1 MPFTLRETIALPDI
15 NSTGYLYIHDK
26 TQSPVVYISNDDTNK
41 AFSISF
47 ATPPYND
54 NGIAHILE
62 HSVLCGS
69 RKYPTK
75 EPFVE
80 LSKGSLHTFLN
91 AMTFADKTMY
101 PVASQN
107 DKDFYHLTDVYLDAV
122 FFPRLL
128 DDPSVLA
135 QEGWHYHLEKP
146 TDDLTYTGVVY
157 NEMKGYFSDPE
168 TVINRAISSA
178 LFPDTIYKHESG
190 GDPLAIP
197 TLTQAEFVA
206 FHQTYYHPSNAQTFL
221 YGQLNIQEQLD
232 HLDEYFEQ
240 FTYKNVDKNITLQEP
255 FEHMRTLEMTY
266 AIEESDQENNKTFIG
281 LDFVVGEAHD
291 IEKNIQFA
299 MLNDLLIGSN
309 AAPLYRALLEAN
321 ISSDIMGGF
330 DAYTAQSS
338 WNVMVKNSSIEHVE
352 TFKNIVF
359 NTLENIVTNG
369 FDEQFLQATLNRARF
384 ELKESSQ
391 GGYPKG
397 VFYAVS
403 SIGSSLYGGSPF
415 APFFIEKH
423 LDTIAKNPAVFID
436 LIKEHL
442 LNNPHHV
449 LTVAQPEKNANQKRF
464 DAVHETLQA
473 YKQSLSQE
481 DVTRLVTQ
489 THDLITRQNTP
500 DTPEALATIPV
511 LSLDDL
517 STQSKALPVHV
528 HHINDNTFLHYDVFT
543 SGIDYMSYNFNLEH
557 LTLTQ
562 LQYASLISRLLT
574 HLPTQ
579 TYAIDALATQID
591 LHTGGVSFQT
601 DVLNQD
607 EKNGV
612 FYPRFIVK
620 GKAFSDATPKLLELL
635 HDILVNTLFN
645 QPEKINEQLLK
656 IKSRLERRFAQSAHS
671 TAVYRLRSYYSQA
684 GKLEDSL
691 NGIAFYQFVCDILT
705 QFQTQPAAVLSQI
718 DSVYRSLFY
727 AHKLVGGWIG
737 QAENPNEPRSLLVGF
752 SQHFNAEPPA
762 KQPLDISVSIANEGF
777 SMAQDVQYVAKG
789 FNVSQK
795 FDFTGHIHV
804 LKNVLSYSYLW
815 NRVRVQGGAYGAFT
829 IVSRDGDF
837 IFCSYRD
844 PHLDNTLQQYDNAVE
859 FIETLELDERELT
872 KAIIGTISD
881 FDTPRSPKQLGEEA
895 FRRYLLSITTEDIQK
910 IRLDILNTTVDS
922 LRQLSRYVQEALA
935 HQAVCV
941 IGNQDNLQ
949 QSKALQSIKPLLQ

>member
-1 MPFTLRETIALPDI
+1 MPFTLHETISLPDI
-15 NSTGYLYIHDK
+15 NSIGYLYIHDK
-26 TQSPVVYISNDDTNK
+26 TQSPVVYIENDDTNK

-69 RKYPTK
+69 KKYPTK

-80 LSKGSLHTFLN
+80 LSKGSLNTFLN

-107 DKDFYHLTDVYLDAV
+107 DKDFYNLTDVYLDAV

-128 DDPSVLA
+128 EDPSVLA
-135 QEGWHYHLEKP
+135 QEGWHYHLEDP
-146 TDDLTYTGVVY
+146 SDDLTYTGVVY

-178 LFPDTIYKHESG
+178 LFPDTIYAHESG

-197 TLTQAEFVA
+197 TLTQEEFVT
-206 FHQTYYHPSNAQTFL
+206 FHQTYYHPSNAHTFL

-232 HLDEYFEQ
+232 HLDTYFEQ
-240 FTYKNVDKNITLQEP
+240 FDYRHVDNGITLQTP
-255 FEHMRTLEMTY
+255 FEDMRTLEMSY
-266 AIEESDQENNKTFIG
+266 AIEESDQEDNKTFIG

-291 IEKNIQFA
+291 IEKNIQFS
-299 MLNDLLIGSN
+299 MLSDLLIGSN

-321 ISSDIMGGF
+321 IASDIMGGF

-338 WNVMVKNSSIEHVE
+338 WNVMVKNSDPKHVE
-352 TFKNIVF
+352 TFKTIVQQ
-359 NTLENIVTNG
+359 TLEQIVANG

-384 ELKESSQ
+384 ELKEASQ
-391 GGYPKG
+391 SGYPKG

-403 SIGSSLYGGSPF
+403 SIGASLYGGSPF

-423 LDTIAKNPAVFID
+423 LDNIAKNPTVFVD

-442 LNNPHHV
+442 LNNPHQL
-449 LTVAQPEKNANQKRF
+449 LTIATPEKNANQKKF
-464 DAVHETLQA
+464 DTAHKNLQTFKHA
-473 YKQSLSQE
+473 LTEQE
-481 DVTRLVTQ
+481 IATLVTQ
-489 THDLITRQNTP
+489 TQDLITRQNTP

-517 STQSKALPVHV
+517 STESKDLPVNV
-528 HHINDNTFLHYDVFT
+528 DHHDTNTFLHYNVFT
-543 SGIDYMSYNFNLEH
+543 SGIDYISYHFNLEH
-557 LTLTQ
+557 LTLEQ
-562 LQYASLISRLLT
+562 LQYASLIARLLT

-579 TYAIDALATQID
+579 TYTIDALATQID
-591 LHTGGVSFQT
+591 LHTGGVSFQV

-620 GKAFSDATPKLLELL
+620 GKSFSDNTPQLLSLL
-635 HDILVNTLFN
+635 HDMLTHTVFK
-645 QPEKINEQLLK
+645 QPEKIIEQLLK
-656 IKSRLERRFAQSAHS
+656 IKSRLERRFTQSAHS

-684 GKLEDSL
+684 GKLEDAL
-691 NGIAFYQFVCDILT
+691 NGIDFYQFICDILH
-705 QFQTQPAAVLSQI
+705 QFQTQPTEVIAKI
-718 DSVYRSLFY
+718 DTVYHSIFY

-737 QAENPNEPRSLLVGF
+737 QSQNPEATREQVRCF
-752 SQHFNAEPPA
+752 SQQFNQATPTPQDLHLPVA
-762 KQPLDISVSIANEGF
+762 ILNEGF

-795 FDFTGHIHV
+795 CDFTGHIHV

-844 PHLDNTLQQYDNAVE
+844 PHLDNTLQHYDQSVS
-859 FIETLELDERELT
+859 FIETLDLDDRELA

-895 FRRYLLSITTEDIQK
+895 FRRYLLSITTEDVQK
-910 IRLDILNTTVDS
+910 IRTDILNTTVTS
-922 LRQLSRYVQEALA
+922 LRQLSSYVQEALS

-949 QSKALQSIKPLLQ
+949 QSNALQSIKPLLQ

>member
-1 MPFTLRETIALPDI
+1 MPFTLRETVSLPDI
-15 NSTGYLYIHDK
+15 NSIGYLYIHDK
-26 TQSPVVYISNDDTNK
+26 TQSPVVYIANDDTNK

-91 AMTFADKTMY
+91 AMTFSDKTMY

-128 DDPSVLA
+128 QDSSVLA
-135 QEGWHYHLEKP
+135 QEGWHYHLEDP
-146 TDDLTYTGVVY
+146 ADDLIYTGVVY

-168 TVINRAISSA
+168 TVINRAISSE
-178 LFPDTIYKHESG
+178 LFPDTIYRHESG

-197 TLTQAEFVA
+197 TLTQDEFVN

-240 FTYKNVDKNITLQEP
+240 FDYKETDNGITLQAP
-255 FEHMRTLEMTY
+255 FENMRTVNLTY
-266 AIEESDQENNKTFIG
+266 AIEDYEQTENKTFIG
-281 LDFVVGEAHD
+281 LDFVVGQAQD
-291 IEKNIQFA
+291 TEKNIQFS
-299 MLNDLLIGSN
+299 MLSDLLIGSN
-309 AAPLYRALLEAN
+309 AAPLYRALLDAN

-330 DAYTAQSS
+330 DAYTAQST
-338 WNVMVKNSSIEHVE
+338 WNVMIKNSQPEHVE

-359 NTLENIVTNG
+359 TTLKNIVENG
-369 FDEQFLQATLNRARF
+369 FDEEFLQATLNRARF
-384 ELKESSQ
+384 ALKESSQ

-397 VFYAVS
+397 VYYAVS

-423 LDTIAKNPAVFID
+423 LDKMTQNQTIFID
-436 LIKEHL
+436 LIKNHL
-442 LNNPHHV
+442 LDNPHSI
-449 LTVAQPEKNANQKRF
+449 LTVAHPEKNANQKQF
-464 DAVHETLQA
+464 DAIHETLQT
-473 YKQSLSQE
+473 YKASLSTHSITELIQQ
-481 DVTRLVTQ
+481 TQ
-489 THDLITRQNTP
+489 DLITRQNTP

-511 LSLDDL
+511 LSLADL
-517 STQSKALPVHV
+517 STEAKSLPVTV
-528 HHINDNTFLHYDVFT
+528 HHNDTNTFLHYDVFT
-543 SGIDYMSYNFNLEH
+543 SGIDYMSYHFNLEH
-557 LTLTQ
+557 LTLEQ
-562 LQYASLISRLLT
+562 LQYASLIARLLT

-579 TYAIDALATQID
+579 TYTIDALSTQID
-591 LHTGGVSFQT
+591 LHTGGLSFQT

-612 FYPRFIVK
+612 FYPRFVVK
-620 GKAFSDATPKLLELL
+620 GKAFTYATPKLLTLL
-635 HDILVNTLFN
+635 HDILTQTCFTY
-645 QPEKINEQLLK
+645 PEKINEQLLK
-656 IKSRLERRFAQSAHS
+656 IKSRFERRFTQSAHS

-691 NGIAFYQFVCDILT
+691 NGIDFYHFICDVIDL
-705 QFQTQPAAVLSQI
+705 FQKDPTTVIYQLE
-718 DSVYRSLFY
+718 SVYQTLFY

-737 QAENPNEPRSLLVGF
+737 QSEDVEKTHALLESFASLF
-752 SQHFNAEPPA
+752 DATPQP
-762 KQPLDISVSIANEGF
+762 KQPLQLSVEILNEGF

-789 FNVSQK
+789 FNVSK
-795 FDFTGHIHV
+795 NFAFTGHIHV

-815 NRVRVQGGAYGAFT
+815 NRVRVQGGAYGVFT
-829 IVSRDGDF
+829 IISRDGDF

-844 PHLDNTLQQYDNAVE
+844 PHLDNTLHHYDQAVP
-859 FIETLELDERELT
+859 FIETLELDDRELT

-895 FRRYLLSITTEDIQK
+895 FRRQMLSITTEDVQE
-910 IRLDILNTTVDS
+910 IRSAILSTTVSS
-922 LRQLSRYVQEALA
+922 LQHLASYVHDALS

-941 IGNQDNLQ
+941 IGNQENLQ
-949 QSKALQSIKPLLQ
+949 QSKTLHTIKPLLH